1 MNKTDKTKILFEQR
15 KVLKNLRNK
24 FFFKNAATILMEQTR
39 CC

>member
-24 FFFKNAATILMEQTR
+24 FFLKINGTDSMLLK
-39 CC
+39 